1 MEKVVR
7 KYKLGEEPSIR
18 SYWLTKSHEERFSA
32 LEQLI
37 RPESNRNEDETSARL
52 QRVYRVI
59 SKK

>member
-18 SYWLTKSHEERFSA
+18 SYWLTKSPEERFSA

-52 QRVYRVI
+52 QRVYQVI
-59 SKK
+59 NKK